1 MAASIP
7 VVDLGPLLGGSG
19 AGGSGAATVGSAL
32 ATGGAAADVIRALDA
47 ACRAHG
53 FFYVAGHGVPQALI
67 SELDRLGRA
76 FFAQDEATKLQIRMS
91 LGGRAWRGYFP
102 VGGEL
107 TSGVPD
113 WKEGIYFGAELGADH
128 PAVRRGE
135 PLHGPNLFPP
145 IAGFRE
151 AVLAYMAACEQLG
164 QALMAALAAAL
175 GRDPAAFRARYL
187 ARPLTLFRIF
197 HYPPPAPTAAP
208 PAAWGVG
215 EHTDY
220 GLLTI
225 LAQDDRGGLEVR
237 TRDGWIDAPPIEG
250 TFVCNLGDML
260 ESISGGRYRSTPHRA
275 RNRSATGRLSMPF
288 FFDPSF
294 DAAIEADPAAAASH
308 TYERWDGRSVHA
320 FEGAY
325 GDYLLDKVSKVFP
338 ALRSEVLADPAR

>member
-1 MAASIP
+1 LTIP
-7 VVDLGPLLGGSG
+7 VVDIAPLRTGKGGP
-19 AGGSGAATVGSAL
+19 
-32 ATGGAAADVIRALDA
+32 AAAAVVEALDA

-53 FFYVAGHGVPQALI
+53 FFYVAGHGLDPAALA
-67 SELDRLGRA
+67 ELDRLARA
-76 FFAQDEATKLQIRMS
+76 FFAQDEAAKLQIRMA

-113 WKEGIYFGAELGADH
+113 WKEGLYFGAELAADH
-128 PAVRRGE
+128 PAVLRGD
-135 PLHGPNLFPP
+135 PLHGPNLFPAL
-145 IAGFRE
+145 AGFRE
-151 AVLAYMAACEQLG
+151 AVLAHMQACEELG
-164 QALMAALAAAL
+164 QTLMAALAEAL

-187 ARPLTLFRIF
+187 ARPTTLFRIF
-197 HYPPPAPTAAP
+197 HYPPGGPETS
-208 PAAWGVG
+208 WGVG

-237 TRDGWIDAPPIEG
+237 TRDGWIDAPPIAG

-275 RNRSATGRLSMPF
+275 RNRAAAGRLSMPF

-294 DAAIEADPAAAASH
+294 GAAIAADPDAAASH

-320 FEGAY
+320 FEGTY

-338 ALRSEVLADPAR
+338 ALRADVLDR

>member
-1 MAASIP
+1 MSIP
-7 VVDLGPLLGGSG
+7 IVDLGPLL
-19 AGGSGAATVGSAL
+19 AGGGGAL
-32 ATGGAAADVIRALDA
+32 ADGGGAADAIRALDA

-53 FFYVAGHGVPQALI
+53 FFYVANHGVPATLLA
-67 SELDRLGRA
+67 ELERLARA
-76 FFAQDEATKLQIRMS
+76 FFAQDEAAKLQIRMS

-113 WKEGIYFGAELGADH
+113 WKEGIYFGTELGPDD
-128 PAVRRGE
+128 PAVRRGA
-135 PLHGPNLFPP
+135 PLHGPNLFPAIP
-145 IAGFRE
+145 GLRE

-164 QALMAALAAAL
+164 HALMAALAAAL
-175 GRDPAAFRARYL
+175 GHDPAAFRARYL
-187 ARPLTLFRIF
+187 ARPISLFRIF
-197 HYPPPAPTAAP
+197 HYPPPASTGAP

-225 LAQDDRGGLEVR
+225 LAQDELGGLEIR
-237 TRDGWIDAPPIEG
+237 TRDGWIDAPPVAG

-260 ESISGGRYRSTPHRA
+260 ESISGGRYRSTPHRV
-275 RNRSATGRLSMPF
+275 RNRAAAGRLSMPF

-320 FEGAY
+320 FEGTY
-325 GDYLLDKVSKVFP
+325 GDYLLGKVSKVFP
-338 ALRSEVLADPAR
+338 ELREEVLAEPER

>member
-1 MAASIP
+1 MAASPSIP
-7 VVDLGPLLGGSG
+7 VVDIAPLR
-19 AGGSGAATVGSAL
+19 AGGR
-32 ATGGAAADVIRALDA
+32 AAAEVIEALDA
-47 ACRAHG
+47 ACRTHG
-53 FFYVAGHGVPQALI
+53 FFYASGHGLPPGPLA
-67 SELDRLGRA
+67 ELDRLARA
-76 FFAQDEATKLQIRMS
+76 FFAQDEATKLEIRMS

-113 WKEGIYFGAELGADH
+113 RKEGLYFGAELAGDH

-145 IAGFRE
+145 LAGFRE
-151 AVLAYMAACEQLG
+151 AVLAHLHACEQLG
-164 QALMAALAAAL
+164 QTLMAALAEAL
-175 GRDPAAFRARYL
+175 GCDPAAFRARYL
-187 ARPLTLFRIF
+187 ARPTTLFRIF
-197 HYPPPAPTAAP
+197 HYPPCDHD
-208 PAAWGVG
+208 AAWGVG

-237 TRDGWIDAPPIEG
+237 TRDGWISAPPIAD

-260 ESISGGRYRSTPHRA
+260 ESISGGRYRSTPHRV
-275 RNRSATGRLSMPF
+275 RNRAQAGRLSMPF

-294 DAAIEADPAAAASH
+294 DAAIEADPTAAASH

-320 FEGAY
+320 FEGTY
-325 GDYLLDKVSKVFP
+325 GDYLLDKVSRVFP
-338 ALRSEVLADPAR
+338 ALRADLG